1 MFELNGKTYKLHY
14 TIDRLKLIEA
24 RTGKSVVGEF
34 VQSNGALPF
43 ASVEAHFSYALI
55 CDSDSPDAYV
65 SPKTGVEIADKYMEQ
80 YGYMAACDLI
90 ATQLQADLGFLFRR
104 N

>member
-1 MFELNGKTYKLHY
+1 MFEINGKSYRLHY
-14 TIDRLKLIEA
+14 TIDRLKMIEA

-55 CDSDSPDAYV
+55 CDSENPDTFVA
-65 SPKTGVEIADKYMEQ
+65 PKTAAGLADTYMQQ

-90 ATQLQADLGFLFRR
+90 ATQMQADLGFLFRR

>member
-1 MFELNGKTYKLHY
+1 MFTLNNKDYRLHY
-14 TIDRLKLIEA
+14 TIDRLKMIEA

-43 ASVEAHFSYALI
+43 ASIEAHFSYALI
-55 CDSDSPDAYV
+55 CDSDNPDAYV
-65 SPKTGVEIADKYMEQ
+65 SPKTGIEIADKYMEQ

-90 ATQLQADLGFLFRR
+90 ATQLQSDLGFLFRR
-104 N
+104 S

>member
-1 MFELNGKTYKLHY
+1 MFTIGDKNYRLHY
-14 TIDRLKLIEA
+14 TIDRLKMIEA

-43 ASVEAHFSYALI
+43 ASIEAHFAYALV
-55 CDSDSPDAYV
+55 CDSDNPDVFVA
-65 SPKTGVEIADKYMEQ
+65 PKTGMEIADKYMEQ
-80 YGYMAACDLI
+80 YGYMAACDAI
-90 ATQLQADLGFLFRR
+90 ATVLQGDLGFLFRR

>member
-1 MFELNGKTYKLHY
+1 MFEINGKNYRLHY
-14 TIDRLKLIEA
+14 TIDRLKMIEA

-43 ASVEAHFSYALI
+43 ASIEAHFSYALI
-55 CDSDSPDAYV
+55 CDSDNPDVYV
-65 SPKTGVEIADKYMEQ
+65 SPKAGIEIADKYMEQ
-80 YGYMAACDLI
+80 YSYMSACDLL
-90 ATQLQADLGFLFRR
+90 ATQLQTDLGFLFRR

>member
-1 MFELNGKTYKLHY
+1 MFDINSKTYKLHY
-14 TIDRLKLIEA
+14 TLDRLKMIES

-43 ASVEAHFSYALI
+43 ASVEAHFAYATI
-55 CDSDSPDAYV
+55 CDSENPDVFVA
-65 SPKTGVEIADKYMEQ
+65 PKTGMEIADAYMQEN
-80 YGYMAACDLI
+80 GYIAACDLI
-90 ATQLQADLGFLFRR
+90 ATALQSDMGFLFRR

>member
-1 MFELNGKTYKLHY
+1 MFDINGKTYRLHY
-14 TIDRLKLIEA
+14 TIDRLKMIEA

-55 CDSDSPDAYV
+55 CDSENPDAYV
-65 SPKTGVEIADKYMEQ
+65 SPKVGIEIADKYMEQ
-80 YGYMAACDLI
+80 YSYMAACDLI
-90 ATQLQADLGFLFRR
+90 ATQLQSDLGFLFRR

>member
-1 MFELNGKTYKLHY
+1 MFEINGKNYRLHY
-14 TIDRLKLIEA
+14 TIDRLKMIEA

-55 CDSDSPDAYV
+55 CDSDNPDAYV
-65 SPKTGVEIADKYMEQ
+65 SPKTGIEIADKYMEQ
-80 YGYMAACDLI
+80 YSYMAACDLI
-90 ATQLQADLGFLFRR
+90 ATQLQSDLGFLFRR
-104 N
+104 S

>member
-1 MFELNGKTYKLHY
+1 MFVVNGKDYKLHY
-14 TIDRLKLIEA
+14 TLDRLKMIES

-43 ASVEAHFSYALI
+43 ASVEAHFSYALV
-55 CDSDSPDAYV
+55 CDSDNPDAYV
-65 SPKTGVEIADKYMEQ
+65 SPKTGVEIADKYMQEA
-80 YGYMAACDLI
+80 GYIAACDMI
-90 ATQLQADLGFLFRR
+90 ATALQADMGFLFRR